1 MSTLPKDPMI
11 LLSYINT
18 QLRDNYSSLGEMC
31 QILDLDE
38 LHIRKTLSDIGF
50 EYVSEKIVSVRMC
63 RFYLNKGVQVRP
75 VLSLVPPLKGA
86 ENR

>member
-31 QILDLDE
+31 QILDLNE

-63 RFYLNKGVQVRP
+63 RFYLNKAVQVSRFF
-75 VLSLVPPLKGA
+75 
-86 ENR
+86 R